1 MVLNADNCHF
11 MCIGKDTKNERFIF
25 NDSNE
30 QKIFGI
36 TIDIKLTFKS
46 HIKILCKKSC
56 LENSGFFKAIK
67 SCK

>member
-11 MCIGKDTKNERFIF
+11 MCLGKDTKNERFIFNNFIF

-46 HIKILCKKSC
+46 HIKILCKK
-56 LENSGFFKAIK
+56 AA
-67 SCK
+67 

>member
-11 MCIGKDTKNERFIF
+11 MCLGKDTKNERFIF
-25 NDSNE
+25 NNFIFNGSNE

-46 HIKILCKKSC
+46 HIKILCKK
-56 LENSGFFKAIK
+56 AA
-67 SCK
+67 

>member
-11 MCIGKDTKNERFIF
+11 IRLGKDTKNERFIFNNFIF

-46 HIKILCKKSC
+46 HIKILCKK
-56 LENSGFFKAIK
+56 AA
-67 SCK
+67 